1 MQNFCT
7 EYLYKLK
14 LYGINIKMNENTTFI
29 ILGISGAIFLISVG
43 IGMYFD
49 IKRRQE
55 KSIKPTT
62 RF

>member
-1 MQNFCT
+1 
-7 EYLYKLK
+7 
-14 LYGINIKMNENTTFI
+14 MNENITFI

-49 IKRRQE
+49 IKRRQD
-55 KSIKPTT
+55 KAIKPTT